1 VRVEGNVLDVN
12 GEVRRKGMIRDLKDP
27 ARMFNF
33 WETAK
38 TEKLALSSKAPW
50 VMAAG
55 QADGHPEWEDAN
67 QKPYSALFY
76 EILKGTDG
84 QPLNVPPPMR
94 QPAIEVEA
102 GFAEA
107 SQSAA
112 RNLMAV
118 AGMPHEPGQ
127 DTPGTVV
134 SGVALRR
141 RQAISDIS
149 HFQYYDNQTQAIAH
163 CGVILLDLIP
173 FYYSEERMQR
183 IIGEDGVPSMVEINQ
198 RQTGPNGVQTVKH
211 DMTVG
216 RYDVVMDTG
225 PGYESKRLE
234 GAENMLDLLKT
245 PIGETVVKTGADIVL
260 RNMDFPGADEL
271 ANRAMPQSPQGMEKA
286 MESLPSDA
294 KAIVQ
299 SLLAE
304 RTQLQQAMQ
313 HLQLELKYKTQI
325 EQGWMQTEMAKARLQ
340 TDTKAH
346 DAVLKAQTTH
356 DDMHVKAQTSIA
368 VAEINNAG
376 KLLDTHVKGK
386 QDVDAREHELAVA
399 KAAEKQNGSSNA

>member
-1 VRVEGNVLDVN
+1 
-12 GEVRRKGMIRDLKDP
+12 
-27 ARMFNF
+27 
-33 WETAK
+33 
-38 TEKLALSSKAPW
+38 
-50 VMAAG
+50 
-55 QADGHPEWEDAN
+55 
-67 QKPYSALFY
+67 
-76 EILKGTDG
+76 
-84 QPLNVPPPMR
+84 
-94 QPAIEVEA
+94 
-102 GFAEA
+102 
-107 SQSAA
+107 
-112 RNLMAV
+112 
-118 AGMPHEPGQ
+118 
-127 DTPGTVV
+127 
-134 SGVALRR
+134 
-141 RQAISDIS
+141 
-149 HFQYYDNQTQAIAH
+149 
-163 CGVILLDLIP
+163 
-173 FYYSEERMQR
+173 MQ
-183 IIGEDGVPSMVEINQ
+183 
-198 RQTGPNGVQTVKH
+198 PNGVETVKH

-225 PGYESKRLE
+225 PGYETKRLE

-286 MESLPSDA
+286 MDSLPSDA

-304 RTQLQQAMQ
+304 RTQMQQAMQ

-325 EQGWMQTEMAKARLQ
+325 EQGWMGVEMQKARLQ